1 MTNKRLRGF
10 DNNPMAFK
18 KRFFEWSTRRQ
29 KAFFESLT
37 PQAALA
43 LKYTSDFWLRDK
55 QIVNEEDWLYW
66 IIKSGRGFGKTKAG
80 ACWMKKC
87 ILKHQAVGGRHD
99 LYAMV
104 GPTHKD
110 VVQVM
115 VPALLAE
122 FPPTERKKIQWNKTE
137 GVLIFP
143 NGAIVYCYS
152 SETEI
157 RGPNISKCW
166 CDELAKWWNPDE
178 QFETME
184 YAVRLGDPQILIT
197 TTPKKTIKTLRRL
210 IAKTLEDPE
219 QYRLIEGDAFENTFL
234 PDSYRA
240 RLEEM
245 RGTRKFRQEALGEM
259 LDDSEDAIFSE
270 ISISNNRI
278 QSAPKIDDSRTNLP
292 KEVELIRIVVA
303 VDPAGTANPDS
314 DETGIVVAGV
324 DAKGHAYVMEDA
336 SGRYSPDGWATK
348 TVQLYHEYQANYIV
362 AEKNFGGDMVEHTLK
377 TIDPHIAF
385 KAIRASHGKMVRAEP
400 VAAKY
405 TQNFVHHVGSA
416 KRFEK
421 LEDQMTVFTGA
432 PSTNKR
438 KDDRLDALVWAL
450 TELLISPVY
459 VARSFINL
467 PTFG

>member
-1 MTNKRLRGF
+1 
-10 DNNPMAFK
+10 MAYK
-18 KRFFEWSTRRQ
+18 KRFFEWGPKRRR
-29 KAFFESLT
+29 AFFESLS
-37 PQAALA
+37 PQSAMT
-43 LKYTSDFWLRDK
+43 LKYCSDFWLRDK
-55 QIVNEEDWLYW
+55 QIVEGDDWLYW

-80 ACWMKKC
+80 ACWLKKC
-87 ILKHQAVGGRHD
+87 IDKHQPIGGRHD
-99 LYAMV
+99 LYAVV

-115 VPALLAE
+115 VPAILAE
-122 FPPTERKKIQWNKTE
+122 FPPSERKKIQWNKTD
-137 GVLIFP
+137 GVIIFP
-143 NGAIVYCYS
+143 NGAIVYSYS

-184 YAVRLGDPQILIT
+184 YAVRIGDPQILVT
-197 TTPKKTIKTLRRL
+197 TTPKKTIRTLRRL

-219 QYRLIEGDAFENTFL
+219 QYVLIEGSAFENTFL
-234 PDSYRA
+234 PESYRN
-240 RLEEM
+240 RLEEL
-245 RGTRKFRQEALGEM
+245 RGSKKFRQEAMGEM

-270 ISISNNRI
+270 KCISDNRV
-278 QSAPKIDDSRTNLP
+278 QMAPLLDSGPKLNLP
-292 KEVELIRIVVA
+292 KDVELIRIIVA

-314 DETGIVVAGV
+314 DETGIIVAGV
-324 DAKGHAYVMEDA
+324 DAQSHAYVLEDA

-348 TVQLYHEYQANYIV
+348 AVRLYHDYQANYIV

-377 TIDPHIAF
+377 TIDNNIAF

-400 VAAKY
+400 IAAKY
-405 TQNFVHHVGSA
+405 TQGFVHHVGSA

-421 LEDQMTVFTGA
+421 LEDQMTIFTGA

-438 KDDRLDALVWAL
+438 KDDRLDAMVWAL

-459 VARSFINL
+459 VARNFINL
-467 PTFG
+467 PSFG

>member
-1 MTNKRLRGF
+1 MSRKNHGF
-10 DNNPMAFK
+10 DFHPMAWK
-18 KRFFEWSTRRQ
+18 KRFFGWGPKRQ
-29 KAFFESLT
+29 RAFLESL
-37 PQAALA
+37 PSASALM
-43 LKYTSDFWLRDK
+43 LKYCSDFWLRDK
-55 QIVNEEDWLYW
+55 QIVDGDNWLYW

-80 ACWMKKC
+80 CCWMKKC
-87 ILKHQAVGGRHD
+87 IEKHEPIAGRHD

-122 FPPTERKKIQWNKTE
+122 FPPTERKRIQWNKTE

-178 QFETME
+178 QFEIME
-184 YAVRLGDPQILIT
+184 YAVRIGDPQILIT
-197 TTPKKTIKTLRRL
+197 TTPKKTIRTLRRL
-210 IAKTLEDPE
+210 IAKALEDPE
-219 QYRLIEGDAFENTFL
+219 QYVLVEGDAFENTFL

-240 RLEEM
+240 RLESM
-245 RGTRKFRQEALGEM
+245 RGTRKFRQEAMGEM
-259 LDDSEDAIFSE
+259 LDDSEDAMFSE
-270 ISISNNRI
+270 KCITENRVQGI
-278 QSAPKIDDSRTNLP
+278 RDEKTNLP
-292 KEVELIRIVVA
+292 KDVELIRIVVA
-303 VDPAGTANPDS
+303 VDPAGTSNPDS
-314 DETGIVVAGV
+314 DETGIIVAGI
-324 DAKGHAYVMEDA
+324 DGKGHAYVLEDA
-336 SGRYSPDGWATK
+336 SGRYSPDGWATMA
-348 TVQLYHEYQANYIV
+348 VQLYHNYQANYIV

-385 KAIRASHGKMVRAEP
+385 KSIRASHGKMVRAEP
-400 VAAKY
+400 IAAKY
-405 TQNFVHHVGSA
+405 IQNFVHHVGSP

-421 LEDQMTVFTGA
+421 LEDQMAVFTGA

-438 KDDRLDALVWAL
+438 KDDRLDAMVWAL
-450 TELLISPVY
+450 TELMINPVF
-459 VARSFINL
+459 VQRNFINL
-467 PTFG
+467 PNFG

>member
-1 MTNKRLRGF
+1 MSKRPRGF
-10 DNNPMAFK
+10 DNNPMAYK
-18 KRFFEWSTRRQ
+18 KRFLEWGSKRR
-29 KAFFESLT
+29 KAFFESLS
-37 PQAALA
+37 PAAALE
-43 LKYTSDFWLRDK
+43 LKYCSDFWLRDK
-55 QIVNEEDWLYW
+55 QIVDGDDWLYW

-87 ILKHQAVGGRHD
+87 IERHQPINGRHD
-99 LYAMV
+99 LYAVV

-115 VPALLAE
+115 VPAILAE
-122 FPPTERKKIQWNKTE
+122 FSPIDRKKINWNKTD
-137 GVLIFP
+137 GVITFP
-143 NGAIVYCYS
+143 NGAIVYSYS

-210 IAKTLEDPE
+210 ISKTQEDSK
-219 QYRLIEGDAFENTFL
+219 QYVLVEGDAFENTFL
-234 PDSYRA
+234 PQSYRD

-270 ISISNNRI
+270 KAISENRVPSSMI
-278 QSAPKIDDSRTNLP
+278 VGQDNLNLP
-292 KEVELIRIVVA
+292 RDVELIRIIVA
-303 VDPAGTANPDS
+303 IDPAGTSNPDS
-314 DETGIVVAGV
+314 DETGIIVAGI
-324 DAKGHAYVMEDA
+324 DAKAHAYVLEDA
-336 SGRYSPDGWATK
+336 SGRYSPDGWATLAVK
-348 TVQLYHEYQANYIV
+348 LYHQYQANYMV

-405 TQNFVHHVGSA
+405 TQGFVHHVGSA

-421 LEDQMTVFTGA
+421 LEDQMTIFTGA

-450 TELLISPVY
+450 TELMISPVY
-459 VARSFINL
+459 VQRNFINL